1 MEYPEQIQSSQ
12 VKDHDPE
19 QLLAKLGVTRE
30 GLTGD
35 EAAARLRHYGPNE
48 LPKHHESALLKFLA
62 YFWGP
67 IPWMIE
73 VAALLSLVVHHY
85 VDLSIVLVLL
95 AFNALVGFWEEYQA
109 QGAVEKLQKHLAPD
123 ARVRRDGSWIRIAA
137 RALVPG
143 DLVKIHIGQ
152 IIPADLLLLSGDF
165 LSIDQSALTGESLTV
180 NRKVGDVVYAGSVV
194 KSGEMDAV
202 VSSTGAYTY
211 LGHAA
216 EIVQRAKPESH
227 FQQAVLAV
235 GRYLIYLTL
244 ALVAV
249 LLGVG
254 WLRQTQLL
262 DLVQFAL
269 ILTVAAIPVAM
280 PAVLSVTMAAGA
292 MALSR
297 MKAIVTRL
305 ESIEE
310 MAGVD
315 VLCCD
320 KTGTL
325 TKNELTIGELLPAV
339 AGGEAEL
346 LRMAALA
353 TREDSE
359 DAIDRAVIEA
369 ARKEAPNGF
378 ERLAFVPFDPV
389 HKRTE
394 ATVSGRDGASF
405 KVTKGAPQVVL
416 GLCGDERD
424 DVHREIDDLAARGY
438 RALGVART
446 TGADGDWSFLGLIP
460 LYDPPRDDAR
470 ETLAQAREHGIAV
483 KMITGDNVAIGRE
496 IAGQLGLGNHILP
509 AEALGTGHEDLH
521 DSKCAR
527 DTVEHAD
534 GFAEV
539 FPEHKYLIIK
549 ELQARGHLV
558 GMTGD
563 GVNDAPALKQ
573 ADVGIAV
580 SGATDAARDAAA
592 LVLTEPG
599 LAVIVGAVEQ
609 ARQIFSRMTAYT
621 IYRITE
627 TVRIMFFM
635 VAAMLFYGFYP
646 ITAVMIILLALLND
660 LPIMTIAYD
669 RTRLEP
675 KPVRWNMRNI
685 LVVASTLG
693 GIGLVETFGLLYLAR
708 SVYGMALPELQ
719 SLIFLKLVVAGHLTL
734 LVARTRSG
742 MLSRPWPAP
751 VLLGAVLATQS
762 VAALIVGFGWF
773 VAPLSWGLI
782 GLVWLYCLAWV
793 MVEDLAKRLVYH
805 LIDRRRA
812 DPAEGERPMTVPV
825 LNPSHQT
832 GG

>member
-1 MEYPEQIQSSQ
+1 MSF
-12 VKDHDPE
+12 PE
-19 QLLAKLGVTRE
+19 QLKPEQAKDLAPKAVLERLAASRE
-30 GLTGD
+30 GLSAQ
-35 EAAARLRHYGPNE
+35 AAAERLDHYGPNE
-48 LPKHHESALLKFLA
+48 LPRHRRSALLQLLG

-73 VAALLSLVVHHY
+73 IAALLSLVVRHF
-85 VDLSIVLVLL
+85 VDLAIVLVLL
-95 AFNALVGFWEEYQA
+95 VFNAAVGFWEEHQA
-109 QGAVEKLQKHLAPD
+109 QGAVDRLQEHLAPA
-123 ARVRRDGSWIRIAA
+123 ARARRDGVWTTIPA
-137 RALVPG
+137 RELVPG
-143 DLVKIHIGQ
+143 DLVKVHIGQ
-152 IIPADLLLLSGDF
+152 VVPADLVLLAGDKLSV
-165 LSIDQSALTGESLTV
+165 DQSALTGESLTV
-180 NRKVGDVVYAGSVV
+180 HRGAGEVVYSGSVV
-194 KSGEMDAV
+194 KGGEMEAL
-202 VSSTGAYTY
+202 VSGTGAHTY
-211 LGHAA
+211 LGRTA
-216 EIVQRAKPESH
+216 ELVDQARPRSH

-235 GRYLIYLTL
+235 GRYLIYMTL
-244 ALVAV
+244 GLVAV

-254 WLRQTQLL
+254 LLRQTRMLEL
-262 DLVQFAL
+262 AQFAL

-315 VLCCD
+315 VLCSD

-325 TKNELTIGELLPAV
+325 TKNQLTVGELLPAV
-339 AGGEAEL
+339 EGDEGEREL
-346 LRMAALA
+346 LRAAALA
-353 TREDSE
+353 TREDSD
-359 DAIDRAVIEA
+359 DAIDRAVLEA
-369 ARKEAPNGF
+369 ARDQRREDLEQA
-378 ERLAFVPFDPV
+378 AFVPFDPV

-394 ATVSGRDGASF
+394 ATVRGEGETF

-416 GLCGDERD
+416 ALCERGPD
-424 DVHREIDDLAARGY
+424 DIGRQLDQLAARGY

-446 TGADGDWSFLGLIP
+446 DGSDAWRFLGLIP

-470 ETLAQAREHGIAV
+470 ETLAQAREHGIEV
-483 KMITGDNVAIGRE
+483 KMVTGDNVAIGRE
-496 IAGQLGLGNHILP
+496 IAAQLGLGRKILP
-509 AEALGTGHEDLH
+509 ADALGTGHEDLH
-521 DSKCAR
+521 DAKSAR
-527 DTVEHAD
+527 SAVERAN

-539 FPEHKYLIIK
+539 FPEHKYTIIK
-549 ELQARGHLV
+549 ELQERGHLV

-580 SGATDAARDAAA
+580 SGATDAARGAAA

-599 LAVIVGAVEQ
+599 LSVIVRAVEQ
-609 ARQIFSRMTAYT
+609 ARRIFSRMTAYT

-635 VAAMLFYGFYP
+635 VAAMIYYGFYP

-660 LPIMTIAYD
+660 LPIMAIAYD

-675 KPVRWNMRNI
+675 RPVRWDMRAI
-685 LVVASTLG
+685 LAVSSALG

-734 LVARTRSG
+734 LVARTRG
-742 MLSRPWPAP
+742 WLVSRPRPAP
-751 VLLGAVLATQS
+751 VLLAAVLATQTL
-762 VAALIVGFGWF
+762 AALMVGLGWF
-773 VAPLSWGLI
+773 VAPLPWTVI
-782 GLVWLYCLAWV
+782 GLVWAYCLAWV
-793 MVEDLAKRLVYH
+793 VVEDAAKRLTYR
-805 LIDRRRA
+805 LLGQTRRGPA
-812 DPAEGERPMTVPV
+812 DHRPLAAQYQSM
-825 LNPSHQT
+825 
-832 GG
+832 